1 VVLSSGVQ
9 VFALSVLVVGGGG
22 DAVPVLGCWPGCWWM
37 EVTAG
42 MTVHSLFG
50 GCRVVPKVV
59 DMVISF

>member
-1 VVLSSGVQ
+1 MVLSSGVQ
-9 VFALSVLVVGGGG
+9 VFALPVLVVGGGG
-22 DAVPVLGCWPGCWWM
+22 DVPVLGCWWTSWWM

-59 DMVISF
+59 DMVISSF

>member
-1 VVLSSGVQ
+1 MVLSSGVQ

-22 DAVPVLGCWPGCWWM
+22 DVPVLGCWWM

-59 DMVISF
+59 DMVISSF

>member
-1 VVLSSGVQ
+1 MVLSSGVQ

-22 DAVPVLGCWPGCWWM
+22 DAVPVLGCWWM